1 MDAVAAPDVA
11 VLFLSAQTEA
21 PPNFSITSQL
31 QGRTDNLT
39 RTDKFG
45 HSRFN
50 SSSFAFDGTTN
61 IMLGGKKQLTFSLKG
76 IVRELI
82 HWWVDCWCWFRESTG
97 RDSSAGGRDWNR
109 MNKGK
114 GWRNLQD
121 LLTPNLDG
129 ASPRRAARCSRHKW
143 WKSSSFASSPGH
155 RQLGR
160 FYIRMVRYVL
170 YTTARH
176 LADCWGSW
184 LPGLVERSHHKY
196 FQSGWRGGKMTSWRL
211 ESHIASV

>member
-45 HSRFN
+45 HSQFN
-50 SSSFAFDGTTN
+50 SNSFAFDGTTN
-61 IMLGGKKQLTFSLKG
+61 IMAGGGGEPLRFSLKG

-109 MNKGK
+109 MNKRK

-129 ASPRRAARCSRHKW
+129 ASPRRAAQCSRRKW
-143 WKSSSFASSPGH
+143 WKSSSSFASSPGH

-176 LADCWGSW
+176 LAECWGSCQGW
-184 LPGLVERSHHKY
+184 LRGPITNTFNLGEAWEKWLL
-196 FQSGWRGGKMTSWRL
+196 GDWRVTS
-211 ESHIASV
+211 V

>member
-1 MDAVAAPDVA
+1 
-11 VLFLSAQTEA
+11 
-21 PPNFSITSQL
+21 
-31 QGRTDNLT
+31 
-39 RTDKFG
+39 
-45 HSRFN
+45 
-50 SSSFAFDGTTN
+50 
-61 IMLGGKKQLTFSLKG
+61 
-76 IVRELI
+76 LI

-129 ASPRRAARCSRHKW
+129 ASPRRAARCSWHKW
-143 WKSSSFASSPGH
+143 WKSSSSFASSPGH

-176 LADCWGSW
+176 LAECWGSCQGW
-184 LPGLVERSHHKY
+184 LRGPITNTSNLGEEREKWLLGDWRVTSHQY
-196 FQSGWRGGKMTSWRL
+196 S
-211 ESHIASV
+211 IAIPNWLYRQ